1 MELVD
6 DLAITLAHVNLRSYF
21 LLDQRTQKVKT
32 LLRLLLVKFSANFT
46 HDYAITVTDFITN
59 S

>member
-32 LLRLLLVKFSANFT
+32 LLRLLLKFSANCT

>member
-21 LLDQRTQKVKT
+21 LLDRRTQKVKT
-32 LLRLLLVKFSANFT
+32 LLRLLPKFSANCT